1 MSCDA
6 EPAATRCRLRTR
18 PDDLR
23 PIRYD
28 DRSKRRRILAR
39 LADGPRMT
47 PFLVDPWMVDVHAF
61 PRHADLR
68 ARLNYAVRRRPVEAL
83 LLS

>member
-1 MSCDA
+1 
-6 EPAATRCRLRTR
+6 
-18 PDDLR
+18 
-23 PIRYD
+23 
-28 DRSKRRRILAR
+28 
-39 LADGPRMT
+39 MT